1 MKRKSASTTRSTGLA
16 SKLVAAIRIGFFSLL
31 LFLVAG
37 CAGYSSQVRKAR
49 HLFESGDFEN
59 SAKELEPLAAKE
71 SNDQLLYLLDLGLIY
86 HSAGRYEDAI
96 KTFLKAEKIAD
107 IKDYTSITAEAAAV
121 ITNEQVLPY
130 KGEDFEKIL
139 INVFLAID
147 YTLAGKWDDA
157 LVECRRVNHKLDL
170 MRQQGQ
176 LPYERNAFA
185 KYLAAVLFE
194 ARGESNDAFVDY
206 RQLASWKQG
215 TPYLGAPLLRLA
227 EKLHAEQE
235 FQIYKKQFP
244 STSDYRIGRNE
255 GEIIV
260 LLEMGK
266 GPVKVPNPSFRLV
279 PMFERRNY
287 RTAYAEVRVDSLAP
301 VRTQTLFDIEATAI
315 DQLQK
320 KMAIIMAR
328 KVGGVVVKEVIAERV
343 RKATDSEF
351 LGLLTKVILH
361 MTDQADLRS
370 WSTLPASL
378 QLARI
383 RVPAGTHRVS
393 LDLAYRSGGSRQSV
407 KEWAEIK
414 VGRGKKVFL
423 NHHLR
428 D

>member
-1 MKRKSASTTRSTGLA
+1 M
-16 SKLVAAIRIGFFSLL
+16 
-31 LFLVAG
+31 
-37 CAGYSSQVRKAR
+37 RKAR

-71 SNDQLLYLLDLGLIY
+71 GNDQLLYLLDLGLTY

-96 KTFLKAEKIAD
+96 KTFLKAEKIAE

-147 YTLAGKWDDA
+147 YTLVGKWDDA
-157 LVECRRVNHKLDL
+157 LVECRRVNHKIDL

-215 TPYLGAPLLRLA
+215 TPYLGAPLLRLS

-235 FQIYKKQFP
+235 YQIYRKQFP
-244 STSDYRIGRNE
+244 ATRDYRIGKNE

-266 GPVKVPNPSFRLV
+266 GPVKIPNPSFRLV

-287 RTAYAEVRVDSLAP
+287 STAYAEVRVDAQNP
-301 VRTQTLFDIEATAI
+301 VRTQTLFDIESTAI
-315 DQLQK
+315 EQLQK

-383 RVPAGTHRVS
+383 RVPAGTHRVA
-393 LDLAYRSGGSRQSV
+393 LDLVYRSGGSRPNV
-407 KEWAEIK
+407 KEWTEVK